1 MSKSKHF
8 CPFCGCTSF
17 ITVAHVTEDWLVDS
31 DGNWLETIESGEPV
45 AEPNDD
51 NSWTCRDCGKEAE
64 IVSDLNRPAA
74 AEQCAMYLSMLT
86 GKHYKD
92 YILDTGAI
100 LENAE
105 SVFGKDLVALVV
117 AATIMR
123 HPSDGRID
131 YRNRKWAAAKIGPVS
146 DMSNAVKAAEHWADV
161 TVYGAHM
168 GFADLLATALR
179 QRGES

>member
-74 AEQCAMYLSMLT
+74 AEQCARYLSMLT
-86 GKHYKD
+86 GKHYND
-92 YILDTGAI
+92 NILDVPAI

-105 SVFGKDLVALVV
+105 GVFSKELVAFVI
-117 AATIMR
+117 AATVTR
-123 HPSDGRID
+123 HPTDGRID
-131 YRNRKWAAAKIGPVS
+131 PRNRTWALSKINDYS
-146 DMSNAVKAAEHWADV
+146 DMSNAVKAADVYADI

>member
-1 MSKSKHF
+1 MRHF
-8 CPFCGCTSF
+8 CPKCGANRF
-17 ITVAHVTEDWLVDS
+17 VTVAHVTQDWIVDPEGNFEECVDQCVETTHGPD
-31 DGNWLETIESGEPV
+31 DGNTWGCVE
-45 AEPNDD
+45 
-51 NSWTCRDCGKEAE
+51 CGTEAE
-64 IVSDLNRPAA
+64 IVAELTRPAA
-74 AEQCAMYLSMLT
+74 AEQCAMYLNMLT

-131 YRNRKWAAAKIGPVS
+131 YRNRKWAAAKIGPIS